1 MLDGWIFVLCVDGW
15 MDRLT
20 FGLMY
25 GCWDGW
31 KDEGMDRL
39 KVGRTLGWVDVW
51 MDRWSDRR
59 LD

>member
-1 MLDGWIFVLCVDGW
+1 

-39 KVGRTLGWVDVW
+39 KVGRTLGWVTVW
-51 MDRWSDRR
+51 VDRWSDRR